1 MAKHDAA
8 PPDLVGAPSFGAVEA
23 ILNGN
28 LGDHLARE
36 AAAIVLDAQKSRR
49 DAAADRFNRL
59 AKTVPIKLSLT
70 SSRMGVLV
78 PALSLGDTYAGV
90 VALHLWRVLGVGAV
104 DRIKRCRACRRDGS
118 RTDHGTARRSS
129 ATRIAPLA
137 GGTEGDVDEPV
148 SLRRRSPD
156 GRIVDTRVRYL
167 RANEKMADRGERSSV
182 GRSVLW

>member
-104 DRIKRCRACRRDGS
+104 DRIKRCRACRRWF
-118 RTDHGTARRSS
+118 
-129 ATRIAPLA
+129 
-137 GGTEGDVDEPV
+137 
-148 SLRRRSPD
+148 
-156 GRIVDTRVRYL
+156 
-167 RANEKMADRGERSSV
+167 ADRSRNRSKK
-182 GRSVLW
+182 

>member
-104 DRIKRCRACRRDGS
+104 DRIKRCRACRRWFADRS
-118 RTDHGTARRSS
+118 RNRSKKQCDADCASRWWNRGRRRRARQPSATFTRRSNRRHS
-129 ATRIAPLA
+129 GPL
-137 GGTEGDVDEPV
+137 P
-148 SLRRRSPD
+148 SS
-156 GRIVDTRVRYL
+156 
-167 RANEKMADRGERSSV
+167 ERKN
-182 GRSVLW
+182 GRSR